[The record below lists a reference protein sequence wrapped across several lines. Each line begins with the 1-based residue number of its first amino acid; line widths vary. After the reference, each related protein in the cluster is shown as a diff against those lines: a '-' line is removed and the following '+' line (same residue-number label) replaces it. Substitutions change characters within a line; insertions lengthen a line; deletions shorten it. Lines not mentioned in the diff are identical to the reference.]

1 MTDSVNPRPLR
12 ARHWNILLHEPQVP
26 GQPWIVSLVMN
37 RWVQPHQSIPDLMSR
52 EYVPESQIGA
62 HVERLLYGVQ
72 PRFVERTDPPF

>member
-1 MTDSVNPRPLR
+1 M
-12 ARHWNILLHEPQVP
+12 
-26 GQPWIVSLVMN
+26 SLVMN